1 MMCEAVLA
9 RRNAG
14 PWSVAPESVILGCR
28 RVWGEA
34 TRDSAP
40 FYERQLG
47 RNVADSFFLSAED
60 HSTGVLGNRGSAFK
74 PRPKPMRSAAS
85 LTTKRPADAR
95 RHGHT

>member
-14 PWSVAPESVILGCR
+14 PWSVAPESVILGCH

-47 RNVADSFFLSAED
+47 CRVADSFLLS
-60 HSTGVLGNRGSAFK
+60 SADI
-74 PRPKPMRSAAS
+74 AAF
-85 LTTKRPADAR
+85 TRRMCAKRQVAA
-95 RHGHT
+95 G